1 MSSSQIGDYNK
12 SELFWFMWF
21 RSIFTLGFVL
31 QLTWRSKDSFLPPFL
46 LVDKVNNYMFP
57 RMEERIRNS
66 RTAAGPAKPASA
78 VSPPAL
84 CPNHRKVVGLIN
96 IYLHIAVDLLT
107 QSHKRSLLGWCLY
120 YYLLFIIYLYD
131 CQNGVECAGHVPGHL
146 GAHGHLAPTQPTP
159 PRYLLT
165 TKEGEIFLPLRMRFF
180 LLLHFIQE
188 YTPPFLQYWTLKNWY
203 TSKHP
208 WTIQKFNHNKC
219 VV

>member
-84 CPNHRKVVGLIN
+84 CPNHRKVVWLST
-96 IYLHIAVDLLT
+96 IYLHIFVELLT
-107 QSHKRSLLGWCLY
+107 QSHKRSLLGWCFI
-120 YYLLFIIYLYD
+120 YYLLFICMTDRMALSVLDTSRAISEHTVTWLPPSPLLPGIYWS
-131 CQNGVECAGHVPGHL
+131 QKGV
-146 GAHGHLAPTQPTP
+146 
-159 PRYLLT
+159 
-165 TKEGEIFLPLRMRFF
+165 IFFPL
-180 LLLHFIQE
+180 
-188 YTPPFLQYWTLKNWY
+188 
-203 TSKHP
+203 
-208 WTIQKFNHNKC
+208 
-219 VV
+219 